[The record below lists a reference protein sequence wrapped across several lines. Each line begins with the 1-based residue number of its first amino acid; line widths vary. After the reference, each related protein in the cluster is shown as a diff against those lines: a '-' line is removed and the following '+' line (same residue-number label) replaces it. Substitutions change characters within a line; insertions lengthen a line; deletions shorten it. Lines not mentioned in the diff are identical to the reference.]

1 MSSWRCVLH
10 LDAPWPVAALY
21 QLFSSTSLGG
31 ISADTAVNVR
41 SCLAARGSAIRG
53 IGVKAQI
60 LVEPHT
66 LRRRTLPRR
75 PVQEGGWLAVEATS
89 LSGIDAQAWAGEISQ
104 LTYPV
109 ILGRQIVGRIADSIN
124 GDLPYPIGSRVLVEP
139 IIRCRRCSSCLAGLS
154 FCSRRNP
161 VNSYGLIPST
171 QHPGLWGGM
180 AETLYIDPDARLH
193 QISDDIPAVTATIAH
208 ALADGWTWAVHVPRL
223 QAGENVLILG
233 PGPRGLACL
242 LAARSAGA
250 GWVGISGLDVDS
262 DRLQMA
268 RILGADLAVD
278 VTANDLQDAV
288 ANSLGTRPDLVVD
301 VTSND
306 PEAIYTALEIV
317 RPGGQ
322 VILASTKGG
331 RPISSLYSDVIV
343 TKQLKVVG
351 VLGPSKEGFR
361 WGIQQLET
369 DPRLDTLISHQFPL
383 DESHLALAATSGKL
397 GHEELISVAIS
408 C

>member
-1 MSSWRCVLH
+1 MS
-10 LDAPWPVAALY
+10 
-21 QLFSSTSLGG
+21 
-31 ISADTAVNVR
+31 
-41 SCLAARGSAIRG
+41 G

-66 LRRRTLPRR
+66 LQPRTLPRR
-75 PVQEGGWLAVEATS
+75 SIQEGAWLAVEATS

-109 ILGRQIVGRIADSIN
+109 ILGRQVVGRIADSLN
-124 GDLPYPIGSRVLVEP
+124 GYLPYPIGSRVLVEP
-139 IIRCRRCSSCLAGLS
+139 VIRCRRCSSCLAGLS
-154 FCSRRNP
+154 FCQDRHP
-161 VNSYGLIPST
+161 FNSYGLIPST
-171 QHPGLWGGM
+171 EHPGLWGGM
-180 AETLYIDPDARLH
+180 AETLYIDPNARLH

-208 ALADGWTWAVHVPRL
+208 ALADGWTWAVQSPRFHP
-223 QAGENVLILG
+223 GENLLILG

-262 DRLQMA
+262 DRLEMA
-268 RILGADLAVD
+268 RKLGADLTVN
-278 VTANDLQDAV
+278 VTSQDFQTAV
-288 ANSLGTRPDLVVD
+288 ANSLGSRPDVVVD

-317 RPGGQ
+317 RPGGR

-331 RPISSLYSDVIV
+331 RPIYSLYSDVIV
-343 TKQLKVVG
+343 TKQLQVMG
-351 VLGPSKEGFR
+351 VLGPSREGFE
-361 WGIQQLET
+361 WGVRQLEI
-369 DPRLDTLISHQFPL
+369 DPRLDSLISHQFPL

-408 C
+408 F